1 MIHKT
6 KAIALHSIKYGD
18 SSLIAY
24 VYSEMHGRLSLMVH
38 SAYGKPKSA
47 GKAVFFQP
55 LNIVNLVYYHKE
67 NQTLSK
73 LKEVSIEVNFSSIP
87 FDPVKRAIAMFVGEV
102 VYRTIREEEQNHMM
116 FSFLE
121 SSIRLLD
128 VMHSGISNF
137 HLIFLAQL
145 TRYLG
150 FFPGNTWNES
160 SPIFDYKNGLF
171 IHAEPLHPLFFGRER
186 SKMIGLVLSTSFHDA
201 EELKLNHKTRA
212 QLIDNFLSFYQV
224 HIEGV
229 SGIKS
234 LAILSQVFED

>member
-6 KAIALHSIKYGD
+6 KAIALHSVKYGD

-24 VYSEMHGRLSLMVH
+24 VYSESHGRLSLMAH
-38 SAYGKPKSA
+38 SAYGKHKSS

-55 LNIVNLVYYHKE
+55 LNIVNLVYYYKE
-67 NQTLSK
+67 SQTLSK
-73 LKEVSIEVNFSSIP
+73 LKEVSSEVNFSTIP
-87 FDPVKRAIAMFVGEV
+87 FDPVKRAIALFIGEV
-102 VYRTIREEEQNHMM
+102 VYRTIREEEPNPVM

-121 SSIRLLD
+121 SSIQLLD

-145 TRYLG
+145 TRHLG
-150 FFPGNTWNES
+150 FFPGNTWSES
-160 SPIFDYKNGLF
+160 NPIFDYKNGLF
-171 IHAEPLHPLFFGRER
+171 IHAEPTHPLFFNKEKSRI
-186 SKMIGLVLSTSFHDA
+186 IGLVLSTPFHEA
-201 EELKLNHKTRA
+201 EALMLNHKTRA
-212 QLIDNFLSFYQV
+212 QLIDNFMTFYQV

-234 LAILSQVFED
+234 LPILSQVFEE